1 MKDIIIT
8 SQKIK
13 RERNIYLICFLLS
26 FAINIIATLS
36 IHVRGIEIF
45 TQLGYVLVI
54 SFFIYFIL
62 WIPAYTH
69 YRVTSSPSKK
79 EVTALR
85 FLKID

>member
-26 FAINIIATLS
+26 FAINIIAILVYT
-36 IHVRGIEIF
+36 RPWIEIF

-62 WIPAYTH
+62 WIPRILIIWLRH
-69 YRVTSSPSKK
+69 LLRKK
-79 EVTALR
+79 
-85 FLKID
+85 K

>member
-26 FAINIIATLS
+26 FAINIIAILVYT
-36 IHVRGIEIF
+36 RPWIEIF

-54 SFFIYFIL
+54 QFFHLFHTMVPRIL
-62 WIPAYTH
+62 IIGLRH
-69 YRVTSSPSKK
+69 LLRKK
-79 EVTALR
+79 
-85 FLKID
+85 K

>member
-26 FAINIIATLS
+26 FAINIIAILAYT
-36 IHVRGIEIF
+36 RPWIEIF

-62 WIPAYTH
+62 WIP
-69 YRVTSSPSKK
+69 RGILSVLIRLFRRKK
-79 EVTALR
+79 
-85 FLKID
+85 